1 MTEGAEGD
9 AGMADVAGVCEGDF
23 EDRDVADDGGG
34 DGGDQEEEGGDEE
47 EDDADPVEG
56 GRAGH
61 CCCCSGID
69 GQVVSDGSRKV
80 GGQCSVWGINDFA
93 IQRTPALK

>member
-34 DGGDQEEEGGDEE
+34 DGGDEEEEGGDEE

-61 CCCCSGID
+61 CCRCSGVD
-69 GQVVSDGSRKV
+69 ER
-80 GGQCSVWGINDFA
+80 GG
-93 IQRTPALK
+93 K